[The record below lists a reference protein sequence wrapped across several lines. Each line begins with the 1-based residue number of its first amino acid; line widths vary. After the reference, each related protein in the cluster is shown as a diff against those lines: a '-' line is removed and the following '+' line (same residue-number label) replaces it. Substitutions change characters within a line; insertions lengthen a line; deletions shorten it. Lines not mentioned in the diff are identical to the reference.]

1 MAGAALRT
9 AVARFGQLAVRT
21 DASLAMKTPEQPV
34 VAGRHC
40 EVGLSRNELAFPTKR
55 RAKIRMTD
63 VEAVRFADH
72 NDSPDADF
80 NIARFTATRAS
91 CTL

>member
-1 MAGAALRT
+1 
-9 AVARFGQLAVRT
+9 
-21 DASLAMKTPEQPV
+21 
-34 VAGRHC
+34 
-40 EVGLSRNELAFPTKR
+40 
-55 RAKIRMTD
+55 MTD